1 MNYPLLAGIGDP
13 LSRSTAELLDQADEL
28 SSFRKEF
35 YIKDQSLCY
44 LDGNSL
50 GRLPLAT
57 IDRVSK
63 FLTEEWGSELVDGW
77 SHWIDEAQP
86 AGDLLGRATLGAA
99 AGQVLVCDTTSVNF
113 YQLCVAA
120 IKANPDRKTIIVDSS
135 NFPTDRYVI
144 QGIADQFN
152 LKLITLDTDGSG
164 VAGSVKIAAENE
176 LLTAELLAPFIST
189 DVALVTLQAVNYRSG
204 ARPNLKAI
212 TDLVRSY
219 GGYVVWD
226 ASHAGGSVELDFDAN
241 GVDLAVGCTYKYGNS
256 GPGSP
261 AWLYVRKELQTT
273 LKVPIQGWF
282 AQDDQFAMG
291 PTFDKNQ
298 EIRGFQIASPSIVG
312 IRGVQASY
320 ELIERAGIARIAKK
334 AAIGTEL
341 MIALFDAWLAPL
353 GFALLTPRD
362 HRLRGGHITIGHPE
376 AKRIAAALRKYA
388 QVVPDYRM
396 PNSIRLAISPL
407 PTSFLEVFDGF
418 ERIRDSVI
426 RKDYEKIEDTGNR
439 VT

>member
-13 LSRSTAELLDQADEL
+13 LSRSTAELLDKADEL

-35 YIKDQSLCY
+35 YIKDESLCY

-50 GRLPLAT
+50 GRLPLVT

-63 FLTEEWGSELVDGW
+63 FLTEEWGTELVDGW

-99 AGQVLVCDTTSVNF
+99 SGQVLVCDTTSVNF

-120 IKANPDRKTIIVDSS
+120 IKARPGRKTIIVDSS
-135 NFPTDRYVI
+135 NFPTDRFVI
-144 QGIADQFN
+144 QGIADQFG

-164 VAGSVKIAAENE
+164 VPGSVKIDSENE
-176 LLTAELLAPFIST
+176 LVTAELLAPFMSK

-219 GGYVVWD
+219 GGFVVWD
-226 ASHAGGSVELDFDAN
+226 ASHAGGSVELDFDEN

-261 AWLYVRKELQTT
+261 AWLYVRKELQAT
-273 LKVPIQGWF
+273 LNVPIQGWF

-291 PTFDKNQ
+291 PTFDKNLA
-298 EIRGFQIASPSIVG
+298 IRGFQIASPSIVG
-312 IRGVQASY
+312 IRAVQASY
-320 ELIERAGIARIAKK
+320 EMIERAGIARIAKK

-341 MIALFDAWLAPL
+341 MIALFDSWLAPL
-353 GFALLTPRD
+353 GFTLLTPRD

-418 ERIRDSVI
+418 VRIRDSVM

>member
-99 AGQVLVCDTTSVNF
+99 SGQVLVCDTTSVNF

-120 IKANPDRKTIIVDSS
+120 INANPDRKTIIVDSS

-152 LKLITLDTDGSG
+152 LKLITLDTDGSD
-164 VAGSVKIAAENE
+164 VAGSVKISAENE
-176 LLTAELLAPFIST
+176 LVTAELLAPFMSA

-212 TDLVRSY
+212 TGLVRSY

-312 IRGVQASY
+312 IRAVQASY

-353 GFALLTPRD
+353 GFTLLTPRD

>member
-1 MNYPLLAGIGDP
+1 
-13 LSRSTAELLDQADEL
+13 
-28 SSFRKEF
+28 
-35 YIKDQSLCY
+35 
-44 LDGNSL
+44 
-50 GRLPLAT
+50 
-57 IDRVSK
+57 
-63 FLTEEWGSELVDGW
+63 
-77 SHWIDEAQP
+77 
-86 AGDLLGRATLGAA
+86 
-99 AGQVLVCDTTSVNF
+99 
-113 YQLCVAA
+113 
-120 IKANPDRKTIIVDSS
+120 
-135 NFPTDRYVI
+135 VI

-176 LLTAELLAPFIST
+176 LLTAELLAPFMST

-204 ARPNLKAI
+204 AKPNLKAI

-312 IRGVQASY
+312 IRAVQASY

>member
-1 MNYPLLAGIGDP
+1 
-13 LSRSTAELLDQADEL
+13 
-28 SSFRKEF
+28 
-35 YIKDQSLCY
+35 
-44 LDGNSL
+44 
-50 GRLPLAT
+50 
-57 IDRVSK
+57 VSK

-120 IKANPDRKTIIVDSS
+120 INANPDRKTIIVDSS

-176 LLTAELLAPFIST
+176 LLTAELLAPFMST

-204 ARPNLKAI
+204 AKPNLKAI

-312 IRGVQASY
+312 IRAVQASY